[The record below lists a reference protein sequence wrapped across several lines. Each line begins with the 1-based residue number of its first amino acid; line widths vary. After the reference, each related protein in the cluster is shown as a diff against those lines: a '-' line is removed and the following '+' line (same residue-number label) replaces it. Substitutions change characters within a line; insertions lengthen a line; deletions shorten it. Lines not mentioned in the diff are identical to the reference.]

1 MSFTPNSFRNPQQ
14 TPIKDWWNIL
24 LFVALTLGM
33 GYAFDHF
40 VMKPREAA
48 ERAYQTAQIQ
58 AQQIALQS
66 NGGMA
71 ASPFTPAPR
80 DVSDVLAEGPR
91 IIIKN
96 DVLTAQ
102 ISVER
107 GRIDDVELSHYFTTI
122 ENTEP
127 VRVLA
132 PVGTQHPAVSETG
145 WASANS
151 EIRVPGPKTIW
162 AVSQDNTEKMVHLA
176 WDNGQGLVFTR
187 SFILDNKYV
196 ITVKDSVQNTGIT
209 PVTLT
214 PYALLSQHGV
224 PADLSPGI
232 VHEGAIGYVGNN
244 YFTTSYGSW
253 DGLEQAPETYANTT
267 GWIGI
272 TTRYFFIGLI
282 PDQKD
287 QTIFRTT
294 FRGIQNITDIN
305 AQPRFQVDTQG
316 SARIVQPG
324 KSETSIIRIFAGAKE
339 LKTLESYQKSL
350 SLNHFDLVV
359 DYGWFYFLTQ
369 PFYHALVFIYG
380 YVGNFGVAIL
390 IFTLILRLA
399 VFPLANTSFKSFAK
413 MKVVGPQIQEIQ
425 KTYVNDRPKMQEEL
439 VKLYTKEK
447 VNPVSGCLP
456 ILVQIP
462 IFFAMYK
469 VISVSIDMRHAPFF
483 GWIKDLT
490 APDPTSLFNLF
501 GLLPYDVHPFLHF
514 GAWPFLLFIMVM
526 IQTRLSPPPPDRM
539 MHIFFHYYYPIMIA
553 FIMAKFAS
561 GLVIYWAFS
570 AFLSVAQQML
580 IMYRMNVPIHLFE
593 RLQQSKKIDPP
604 S

>member
-1 MSFTPNSFRNPQQ
+1 MAFIPNSFRDPKQ

-24 LFVALTLGM
+24 LFVVLTLGM

-40 VMKPREAA
+40 VMKPRQDA
-48 ERAYQTAQIQ
+48 ERAYQAAQIQ
-58 AQQIALQS
+58 AQQGTSPNSGQ
-66 NGGMA
+66 MA
-71 ASPFTPAPR
+71 AIATTPAPR
-80 DVSDVLAEGPR
+80 DVSDILADGPR
-91 IIIKN
+91 IALKN
-96 DVLTAQ
+96 EALIAQ
-102 ISVER
+102 ISVAR
-107 GRIDDVELSHYFTTI
+107 ARIDDVELAHYFTTI

-132 PVGTQHPAVSETG
+132 PVGTAHAAVSDTG
-145 WASANS
+145 WASADAK
-151 EIRVPGPKTIW
+151 IRVPGPDTVW
-162 AVSQDNTEKMVHLA
+162 AVSPDNTDKMVHLA
-176 WDNGQGLVFTR
+176 FDNGQGLVFTR
-187 SFILDNKYV
+187 SFMLDDKYV
-196 ITVKDSVQNTGIT
+196 ITVKDSVQNTGTT

-232 VHEGAIGYVGNN
+232 VHEGAIGYVGRD

-253 DGLEQAPETYANTT
+253 DNLIDTPDTHTSTT

-282 PDQKD
+282 PDQTD
-287 QTIFRTT
+287 PTIFRTT
-294 FRGIQNITDIN
+294 YRGVQNSTDIN
-305 AQPRFQVDTQG
+305 ARPRFQVDTQG

-324 KSETSIIRIFAGAKE
+324 KTETATVRIFAGAKE

-390 IFTLILRLA
+390 VFTLMLRLA

-425 KTYVNDRPKMQEEL
+425 KTYANDRPKMQEEL
-439 VKLYTKEK
+439 VKLYSKEK

-483 GWIKDLT
+483 GWIHDLT

-501 GLLPYDVHPFLHF
+501 GLVPYDLPVFLHF
-514 GAWPFLLFIMVM
+514 GAWPFFLFIMIM

-553 FIMAKFAS
+553 FVMAKFAS

-593 RLQQSKKIDPP
+593 RVKKPKTTDTP